1 MTTKTTYGYH
11 YRWQSRSPRRRMATG
26 LASALCVA
34 SLALAGLMI
43 LPGLFGFQRY
53 VITSGSMT
61 GTYDRGSLVLSEV
74 VPVGDL
80 RVGDV
85 ITYTPPGGDHLVTH
99 RISWIGRDDA
109 GQRIF
114 RTKGDA
120 NQVADPWTFQLD
132 RPTQARVRVGVPY
145 AGHALSALGRK
156 DIRMFVIALP
166 ALLIAGVSIARLWRR
181 LGEEASR
188 RALEGAS

>member
-1 MTTKTTYGYH
+1 MASMGMAAT
-11 YRWQSRSPRRRMATG
+11 RRAGR
-26 LASALCVA
+26 LASGAA
-34 SLALAGLMI
+34 LALALVCA
-43 LPGLFGFQRY
+43 LLVLVPALFGWERY
-53 VITSGSMT
+53 AIVSGSMT